1 MLTPIVNAIKLFVI
15 VTDALAGKAKVLV
28 LGKPLKFSL
37 IFAIAAKSISEL
49 GIR

>member
-28 LGKPLKFSL
+28 PGKPSKSSL
-37 IFAIAAKSISEL
+37 IFAITAKTISEL
-49 GIR
+49 GKR